1 MKERVQFHI
10 DKFIDKNGNERHF
23 VLCGLSQ
30 EFEGRTINNNSLI
43 ENHTWHY
50 LVGNPAIFYD
60 KLTKTALNICKCLK
74 LGYAICNPN
83 DKFNEELGMTIAEGR
98 ARKNKEYALFATKPG
113 YINTDTVGALLEREA
128 EFFKKN
134 PEMYIKGYERMV
146 KN

>member
-10 DKFIDKNGNERHF
+10 DKFIDENGKERHF

-30 EFEGRTINNNSLI
+30 EFDGIAFNNDVLI
-43 ENHTWHY
+43 ENHIWNRISTRF
-50 LVGNPAIFYD
+50 AIIY
-60 KLTKTALNICKCLK
+60 NILLKNAPSTCKCLK

-83 DKFNEELGMTIAEGR
+83 DEFNEELGMTIAEGR
-98 ARKNKEYALFATKPG
+98 ARKNKEYALFASKPG
-113 YINTDTVGALLEREA
+113 YINTDTVSALLQREA

-146 KN
+146 KK